1 MLNKIFISFAD
12 GCLLFDEIEQ
22 SVLILN
28 QTAAFIWC
36 ASFEERSR
44 DDLVVLVARTFSI
57 SAELAR
63 HDIEQFYDDLQTGC
77 LFLPKEYEQGSFLKA
92 IDKTSYLPCD
102 DSVEALYFLVNQNVF
117 QLVLPTMALRT
128 ELSRIYYHFICSAD
142 DFSQATKKFTIEVC
156 LNTKSTTSLFSI
168 YIDQQC
174 VTKDLFIAGVVPYV
188 FGIVFESIW
197 TSEVCASEFGSPEIG
212 AHTKEKTAQ
221 SLIFHAAVLAQDSG
235 GAILF
240 PAESGAGK
248 CTLAALLAAKGW
260 HFFSDELAV
269 IKPQI
274 FAVSPCPFPVCVKDG
289 AVEFLSAYYPQ
300 LSSLT
305 QHHRLDDKKVRY
317 LPVDKPVLNFTSKA
331 EISAIIFPCYN
342 KEINCELQHLD
353 KTEALTRFLNCGS
366 SGRPLLADELLSL
379 AIMIEKLPCY
389 SLTFF
394 DTDRAIEQIE
404 SVIMSL

>member
-1 MLNKIFISFAD
+1 M
-12 GCLLFDEIEQ
+12 FDEIEQ

-36 ASFEERSR
+36 ASFEVDSR
-44 DDLVVLVARTFSI
+44 DDLIALVAGTFSI

-63 HDIEQFYDDLQTGC
+63 HDIEQFYNDLQTGC
-77 LFLPKEYEQGSFLKA
+77 LFLPKKDEQGSFLKA
-92 IDKTSYLPCD
+92 IDKTPYHPCD

-128 ELSRIYYHFICSAD
+128 ELSRIYCHFICSAD
-142 DFSQATKKFTIEVC
+142 DFPQAAKKFTIEVC
-156 LNTKSTTSLFSI
+156 SNTRSTTSLFSI
-168 YIDQQC
+168 YIDQLC
-174 VTKDLFIAGVVPYV
+174 VIKDLFITGVVPYV
-188 FGIVFESIW
+188 FGIIFEGIW
-197 TSEVCASEFGSPEIG
+197 TSEACAPESETPEIE

-235 GAILF
+235 GTILF

-248 CTLAALLAAKGW
+248 STLAALLAAKGW

-269 IKPQI
+269 IKPQT

-317 LPVDKPVLNFTSKA
+317 LPVEKPVLNFASKA
-331 EISAIIFPCYN
+331 EISAIIFPCYD

-366 SGRPLLADELLSL
+366 SGRPLLADELSSL

-404 SVIMSL
+404 SVVMSL